1 MLEKIH
7 KQFILERSLGRLG
20 FTPTP
25 PKRYSPA
32 RIGASS
38 IQRSDTMPFISLE
51 NLKDIMVK
59 NFNVAV
65 LVGLC
70 ISCTSGWGQTALRA
84 WNIHP
89 DGYPVTEAMKSFVD
103 EVDKASKGKYKIELF
118 SNGTL
123 GDQPKAVQM
132 LKTGEVDVAEFSSA
146 PLSEAVPELKAFNL
160 PFLFT
165 DSAHMFRYLDGA
177 MGQRLAS
184 KLGDAGFVLLGWY
197 DGGAR
202 FFYCA
207 NKPINKAI
215 DLEGQNIR
223 VQQSEVYISMIKLLG
238 ANPTA
243 LPFKDVQ
250 QALQDKKVD
259 CAENNMPSY
268 ESTGHYKVAK
278 YAYMTNHVV
287 SPEALVVSAKLWNKL
302 SPQDKKIFLEAGHNS
317 ALLMRDLWNKRVTTA
332 RATVSKEGVQ
342 FVNVSDFSP
351 FVKKMNPL
359 YTKFMSDP
367 AIRGELFNIIG
378 NQ

>member
-1 MLEKIH
+1 
-7 KQFILERSLGRLG
+7 
-20 FTPTP
+20 
-25 PKRYSPA
+25 
-32 RIGASS
+32 
-38 IQRSDTMPFISLE
+38 
-51 NLKDIMVK
+51 MVK
-59 NFNVAV
+59 KFSIAV
-65 LVGLC
+65 FVGLC
-70 ISCTSGWGQTALRA
+70 LASASGWSQTALRA

-118 SNGTL
+118 SNASL

-132 LKTGEVDVAEFSSA
+132 LKAGEVDVAEFSSA

-177 MGQRLAS
+177 MGQRLAA
-184 KLGDAGFVLLGWY
+184 KLGDAGFVVLGWY

-202 FFYCA
+202 FVYCA
-207 NKPINKAI
+207 NKPINKVA
-215 DLEGQNIR
+215 DLAGQKIR
-223 VQQSEVYISMIKLLG
+223 VQQSEIYIEMVKLLG
-238 ANPTA
+238 ANPVA
-243 LPFKDVQ
+243 LPYKEVQ
-250 QALQDKKVD
+250 QALQQNKVD

-278 YAYMTNHVV
+278 YAYLTNHVV
-287 SPEALVVSAKLWNKL
+287 SPEALVVSTKLWSKL
-302 SPQDKKIFLEAGHNS
+302 SAQDKELFLKAGHNS
-317 ALLMRDLWNKRVTTA
+317 ALLMRNLWNKRVASA
-332 RATVSKEGVQ
+332 RATVLKDGVQ

-351 FVKKMNPL
+351 LVSRMSPL
-359 YTKFMSDP
+359 YAKFMTNE